1 MNAAAKAN
9 IKILFALTLV
19 HFTGDFYSSFI
30 TPLYPLFVVKMGL
43 TLTQIGIISGVT
55 RFLAFIVQPSVGY
68 LSDRYATRNFILIG
82 VLMPVV
88 FIPLSGIAGGFWT
101 LLPLVALG
109 SFGSSMFHPSVTGLV
124 PVYSGNKAGFAMSV
138 FNTGGTLAFGV
149 GPLFIAWYAG
159 RFGLGALPLTMV
171 FGLMAVVYLYRVVPA
186 PIQEITSGVG
196 FIGSI
201 RESLGSAWK
210 PVALIWMVMVIRA
223 ITGQSFLTFM
233 PVYFVQKGFSVFSA
247 SIIFSFFTVAGTV
260 SGLLSGHISD
270 KIGFKPVFFFT
281 HVLMAP
287 VLFLFLQLQGDWV
300 YLGTVIAGGMV
311 LATMPLGV
319 AMAQTIA
326 PKGKS
331 MVASLMMGLAFGL
344 GGVVSPVVGKLAD
357 IYSIHSVLTVV
368 SFFPLLTLPIIV
380 RFPRVKQGK
389 VYFP

>member
-1 MNAAAKAN
+1 MDTTAKAN

-30 TPLYPLFVVKMGL
+30 TPLYPLFVAKMGL

-68 LSDRYATRNFILIG
+68 LSDRHATRNFILIG

-88 FIPLSGIAGGFWT
+88 FIPLTGVAPGFWT

-138 FNTGGTLAFGV
+138 FNTGGTLAFGL
-149 GPLFIAWYAG
+149 GSIFIGWYAD
-159 RFGLGALPLTMV
+159 RFGLGALPMTMV
-171 FGLMAVVYLYRVVPA
+171 FGLMVATYLYRVVPA
-186 PIQEITSGVG
+186 PRQEIPSGLG

-201 RESLGSAWK
+201 RDSLGSAWK
-210 PVALIWMVMVIRA
+210 SVALIWMVMVLRA
-223 ITGQSFLTFM
+223 LTGQSFLTFM
-233 PVYFVQKGFSVFSA
+233 PVYFVQKGFTVSSA
-247 SIIFSFFTVAGTV
+247 AVIFSLFTVAGAA
-260 SGLLSGHISD
+260 SGLVAGHISD
-270 KIGFKPVFFFT
+270 KIGFKPVFIFT
-281 HVLMAP
+281 HVLTAP
-287 VLFLFLQLQGDWV
+287 LLLLLLQLQGRWV
-300 YLGTVIAGGMV
+300 YLGSVIAGAMV

-319 AMAQTIA
+319 AMAQTLA

-344 GGVVSPVVGKLAD
+344 GGVASPIVGKLAD

-368 SFFPLLTLPIIV
+368 SFLPLLTLPLIA
-380 RFPRVKQGK
+380 RFPRVKQGTAG
-389 VYFP
+389 